1 MGSTWKQKKEDAAVY
16 RQWTPEQK
24 FSIIMEHHNDRVP
37 VSNLC
42 RKHTLSPQL
51 FSRWRD
57 EFIENGKNIFVK
69 QENPDSLLLRE
80 INDYKRLVAELILA
94 NEELQK
100 IRLLKRGE
108 RR

>member
-1 MGSTWKQKKEDAAVY
+1 MGSTRKQKKEGGTVY

-24 FSIIMEHHNDRVP
+24 FSIIMEYYNDRVP
-37 VSNLC
+37 VSDLC
-42 RKHTLSPQL
+42 RKHMLSPQL

-57 EFIENGKNIFVK
+57 EFVENGKNVFVK
-69 QENPDSLLLRE
+69 QENPDSLLLKE
-80 INDYKRLVAELILA
+80 VEDYKRLVAELTLA
-94 NEELQK
+94 NEELKK